1 MSLMENIYKFNAG
14 EFSESDLDLI
24 IIAVSH
30 LHVVSKKSKEMSE
43 YISACE
49 NLLDKIMGR
58 L

>member
-14 EFSESDLDLI
+14 NFTESDLDLI

-30 LHVVSKKSKEMSE
+30 LGVVSKKTKEMSE
-43 YISACE
+43 YISECE
-49 NLLDKIMGR
+49 NLLDKIMGK